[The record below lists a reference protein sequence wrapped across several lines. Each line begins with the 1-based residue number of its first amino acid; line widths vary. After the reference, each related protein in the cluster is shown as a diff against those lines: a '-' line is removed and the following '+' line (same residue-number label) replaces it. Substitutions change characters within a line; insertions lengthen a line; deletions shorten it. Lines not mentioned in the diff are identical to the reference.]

1 MFQIWH
7 ISSSDTRVDGCHFH
21 ALSYIKQDLAHI
33 VQTQQE
39 DVDKIEGMMED
50 ANNNA
55 KTGLKHI
62 EKAASHQSQC
72 TIS

>member
-1 MFQIWH
+1 M
-7 ISSSDTRVDGCHFH
+7 
-21 ALSYIKQDLAHI
+21 
-33 VQTQQE
+33 QTQQE
-39 DVDKIEGMMED
+39 DVDKIEEMMED
-50 ANNNA
+50 ANSNA